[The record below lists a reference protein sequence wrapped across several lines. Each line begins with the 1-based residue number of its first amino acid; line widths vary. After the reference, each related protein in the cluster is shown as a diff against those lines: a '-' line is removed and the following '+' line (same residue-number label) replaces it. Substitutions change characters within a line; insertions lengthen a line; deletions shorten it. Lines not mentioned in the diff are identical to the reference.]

1 MKPLNIPREWCCFK
15 STDSK
20 RKLFCSGSG
29 WASHLEIFLN
39 KTCQLFFYS
48 LDVLIGN
55 IKITVGTSENLSYIT
70 NSLLKYRA
78 IMNP

>member
-1 MKPLNIPREWCCFK
+1 MVLHI
-15 STDSK
+15 TYSK

-29 WASHLEIFLN
+29 WASHLGIFLN

-48 LDVLIGN
+48 LNVLIGN
-55 IKITVGTSENLSYIT
+55 IKITVGTSANLAYIT
-70 NSLLKYRA
+70 NSLLKYNA